1 MKNAHK
7 CFRQRRGSSAV
18 FLAVILASLVAITLT
33 LVFAGRNEARISI
46 ADGSLNL
53 ASVSLLSEY
62 DYYVQRDYGLFLLQ
76 GTDSRLS
83 RSLRDYTG
91 LNAKASAGR
100 FSTVNLEPVHRQ
112 ILDYMKS
119 AGGVN
124 LIENAVTGD
133 GGSDS
138 GGGPSDGGETSVP
151 DRTLRHGP
159 TVTSLPSRALPD
171 TDIITTAGNLGHNL
185 TNPEAIFRTGTNKF
199 LMDEYILQK
208 FNRDGHVNAA
218 DHFFSSE
225 VEYIICGQ
233 LSDEKNRKRTDLAL
247 EAVRTGLNLTHIYSD
262 PEKVRAIA
270 EAAEIITPG
279 PMGILT
285 QAALAAAWAAAE
297 AVNDVKLLHKGHKVP
312 IVKTSASW
320 AIDLDSIIEGYSGE
334 DGCIH
339 PEVDT
344 GRTYADYLR
353 ILLYVKDENIL
364 TARILDLVQIN
375 MRKNYDGKF
384 LVQECATGVSVDA
397 DVCGRS
403 LSYDRIY

>member
-1 MKNAHK
+1 MKIDSTYM
-7 CFRQRRGSSAV
+7 RQRRGSSAV

-33 LVFAGRNEARISI
+33 LAFAGRSQARISI
-46 ADGSLNL
+46 ADGALNL

-76 GTDSRLS
+76 GTDPQLS

-91 LNAKASAGR
+91 FSAKASAGR
-100 FSTVNLEPVHRQ
+100 FSTVNTDPVHKQ

-119 AGGVN
+119 TGGAN
-124 LIENAVTGD
+124 LLLRDEVTD
-133 GGSDS
+133 ES
-138 GGGPSDGGETSVP
+138 TAT

-159 TVTSLPSRALPD
+159 TITSLPSRAMPD
-171 TDIITTAGNLGHNL
+171 TDIITTAQNLGETL
-185 TNPEAIFRTGTNKF
+185 TNPEAVFRTGTNKF

-233 LSDEKNRKRTDLAL
+233 LSDEKNRKKTDLAL
-247 EAVRTGLNLTHIYSD
+247 EAIRTGLNMTHIYSD
-262 PEKVRAIA
+262 PEKVEAIA
-270 EAAEIITPG
+270 AAAEIITPG
-279 PMGILT
+279 PMGALT
-285 QAALAAAWAAAE
+285 QVAIAAAWAAAE
-297 AVNDVKLLHKGHKVP
+297 AVNDVKLLHKGHRVP
-312 IVKTSASW
+312 IAKTPASW
-320 AIDLDSIIEGYSGE
+320 AIDLDSILEGYSGE
-334 DGCIH
+334 DGCIY
-339 PEVDT
+339 PQVDT

-353 ILLYVKDENIL
+353 ILLYAKDENIL
-364 TARILDLVQIN
+364 TARILDLIQIN
-375 MRKNYDGKF
+375 MRKNYDGSF

-397 DVCGRS
+397 DIYGKS